1 MWKFI
6 GKTLAGMVLTKEA
19 REAAG
24 GLAKT
29 AVRNATQKMGAPIPG
44 IPSDDPRQQA
54 IAQVQAQAASLITP
68 DRAELIRRAMEVR
81 AAKQTLLADLND
93 EDRAK
98 LVATAMRA
106 FLNEG
111 KPKE

>member
-1 MWKFI
+1 MLKFL
-6 GKTLAGMVLTKEA
+6 GKALAGMVLTKEA
-19 REAAG
+19 REAASDLTDRAVHKAVQKVVG
-24 GLAKT
+24 DKFLDAETQALSDVPVPT
-29 AVRNATQKMGAPIPG
+29 AAP
-44 IPSDDPRQQA
+44 
-54 IAQVQAQAASLITP
+54 AAP

-81 AAKQTLLADLND
+81 AAQQSVLAELKP

-98 LVATAMRA
+98 LTATAMRA

>member
-1 MWKFI
+1 MLKFI
-6 GKTLAGMVLTKEA
+6 GKALAGMVLTKEA

-24 GLAKT
+24 GLAKS
-29 AVRNATQKMGAPIPG
+29 AVRNATQKMQPGCQAAP
-44 IPSDDPRQQA
+44 DAQQQA
-54 IAQVQAQAASLITP
+54 IGQVQAQAAQIVTP

-81 AAKQTLLADLND
+81 AAKQSLLADLND

-106 FLNEG
+106 FLTEG

>member
-19 REAAG
+19 REVAG
-24 GLAKT
+24 GLAKN
-29 AVRNATQKMGAPIPG
+29 AVRNATQKMQGAKED
-44 IPSDDPRQQA
+44 SKEQA
-54 IAQVQAQAASLITP
+54 IADAQAQAAAIVTP

-93 EDRAK
+93 ADRAK

-111 KPKE
+111 KDEGKTKG

>member
-19 REAAG
+19 QQAAG
-24 GLAKT
+24 DLAHSALKH
-29 AVRNATQKMGAPIPG
+29 AAKKKAAPAPPI
-44 IPSDDPRQQA
+44 DLKEQA
-54 IAQVQAQAASLITP
+54 IEQVREQAAAIVTQ
-68 DRAELIRRAMEVR
+68 DRAELIRQAMQVR
-81 AAKQTLLADLND
+81 AAKQSLLNDLND
-93 EDRAK
+93 ADRAK
-98 LVATAMRA
+98 LVAAAMRA

>member
-29 AVRNATQKMGAPIPG
+29 AVRNATHKMTGLPEG
-44 IPSDDPRQQA
+44 DDAGQQA
-54 IAQVQAQAASLITP
+54 IVQMQAQAAAVVTP
-68 DRAELIRRAMEVR
+68 GRAELIRRAMEVR
-81 AAKQTLLADLND
+81 AAKQAVLAELNE

-98 LVATAMRA
+98 LVATAMKA
-106 FLNEG
+106 FLAEG
-111 KPKE
+111 KPRE